1 MDIMVLIKQVPM
13 SSDVEVDEETGVI
26 KRESGDTKMNPY
38 DLYALETAFQTSEE
52 MGGTVSVLTMGPP
65 QAKQVIKEAF
75 MMGADKGYLLTD
87 RAFAGSD
94 VLATSYALAQGIQS
108 IGDFDLIVCGKQTTD
123 GDTAQV
129 ASECSEFL
137 NIPCIT
143 NITSIPETNN
153 ESITVVSDMGQ
164 TIETANILYPCMIT
178 VDKEIYQPRL
188 PSYKRKKLTLNREIT
203 ELSLNNLIDQDSNQ
217 YGLDGSPTRVIKIFP
232 PPEQGEKEIWEGESS
247 SLACRLIDLLKD
259 EKFYQESI

>member
-1 MDIMVLIKQVPM
+1 MVLIKQVPM
-13 SSDVEVDEETGVI
+13 SSDVGVDEETGVI

-38 DLYALETAFQTSEE
+38 DLYALETAFKTREK

-65 QAKQVIKEAF
+65 QAEQVIREAF

-108 IGDFDLIVCGKQTTD
+108 IGDFNLIICGKQTTD

-143 NITSIPETNN
+143 NITSIPEIKNG
-153 ESITVVSDMGQ
+153 SINVVSDMGQ
-164 TIETANILYPCMIT
+164 TIETVNILYPCMIA
-178 VDKEIYQPRL
+178 VDKDIYQPRL
-188 PSYKRKKLTLNREIT
+188 PSYRKKK
-203 ELSLNNLIDQDSNQ
+203 LSLNQDITRLTLEDLNDKDSKQ
-217 YGLDGSPTRVIKIFP
+217 YGFDGSPTKVVKIFP
-232 PPEQGEKEIWEGESS
+232 PPVKGEKEIWKGESS
-247 SLACRLIDLLKD
+247 ALANRLTDLLKD
-259 EKFYQESI
+259 EKFYQEGI